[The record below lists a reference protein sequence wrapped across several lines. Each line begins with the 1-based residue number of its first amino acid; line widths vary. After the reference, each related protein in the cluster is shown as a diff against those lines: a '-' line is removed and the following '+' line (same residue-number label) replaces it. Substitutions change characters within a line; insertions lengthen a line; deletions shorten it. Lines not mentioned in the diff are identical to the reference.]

1 MSLNSYQDLKV
12 WQASRLLVG
21 DVYNLCSKLPKEEIY
36 GLSHQMKRAAV
47 SLPSNIAEGYRRNN
61 RKVYVQFMG
70 IALGSAAELET
81 QLILANDIYK
91 LQTSAE
97 LKKIEEVQKM
107 LSTMRTNLSPQP

>member
-1 MSLNSYQDLKV
+1 
-12 WQASRLLVG
+12 
-21 DVYNLCSKLPKEEIY
+21 
-36 GLSHQMKRAAV
+36 
-47 SLPSNIAEGYRRNN
+47 
-61 RKVYVQFMG
+61 MG

-107 LSTMRTNLSPQP
+107 LSTMRTKLSPQP